1 MHFLQRQQGQFSR
14 GQHQHF
20 SQGQNA
26 VRREFDPVMRSIH
39 SLRHFV
45 HAQASAAGLSVAAIG
60 LIEIAAVEVFT
71 NMVRHGGAASRPTP
85 VLVESRLANGYFET
99 DFIHRGDA
107 FVPTDR
113 VDVADRFESS
123 DRCDPSAPFE
133 PLPLSELH
141 EGGFGLQ
148 IINTV
153 FDQVRYWRCDG
164 ENTIRLRKSLDLPD
178 SLSFE
183 KRLQNIPDVF
193 KQPLLGGFVRMNSVG
208 LKKIETIGD
217 SIE

>member
-1 MHFLQRQQGQFSR
+1 MHYLQRQHGHFSK

-20 SQGQNA
+20 SQAQNA

-45 HAQASAAGLSVAAIG
+45 HAQASAAGLSVAAVG

-71 NMVRHGGAASRPTP
+71 NMVRHGGAASTHAP
-85 VLVESRLANGYFET
+85 VTVESRVASGYFET
-99 DFIHRGDA
+99 DFIHRGDP
-107 FVPTDR
+107 FIPTDR
-113 VDVADRFESS
+113 VAVANRD
-123 DRCDPSAPFE
+123 DPS
-133 PLPLSELH
+133 PLSELP

-153 FDQVRYWRCDG
+153 CDQVSYWRRDG
-164 ENTIRLRKSLDLPD
+164 ENTIRLRKSLDLSG

-193 KQPLLGGFVRMNSVG
+193 EQPLLGGLVGMNSVR

>member
-1 MHFLQRQQGQFSR
+1 MLYLQRQHGHSAK
-14 GQHQHF
+14 GQHLHSAKRQQLHF

-45 HAQASAAGLSVAAIG
+45 HAQASAAGLSVAAVG

-71 NMVRHGGAASRPTP
+71 NIVRHGGAASTRAP
-85 VLVESRLANGYFET
+85 VTVESRVANGYFET

-107 FVPTDR
+107 FIPTDR
-113 VDVADRFESS
+113 VAVANRDE
-123 DRCDPSAPFE
+123 PS
-133 PLPLSELH
+133 PLSELH

-164 ENTIRLRKSLDLPD
+164 ENTIRLRKRLDLPD

-183 KRLQNIPDVF
+183 KRLQNMPDVF
-193 KQPLLGGFVRMNSVG
+193 EQPLLGGFVRMNSVG